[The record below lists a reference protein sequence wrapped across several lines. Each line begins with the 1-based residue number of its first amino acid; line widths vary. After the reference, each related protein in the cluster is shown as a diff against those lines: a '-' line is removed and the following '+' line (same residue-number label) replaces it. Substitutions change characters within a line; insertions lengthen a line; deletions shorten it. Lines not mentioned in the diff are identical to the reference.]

1 MHSINISDTLQE
13 LNFLVEQSDIS
24 RASRKILDLTKEF
37 DLPPNIELLAH
48 EIRAQHNLA
57 K

>member
-1 MHSINISDTLQE
+1 MQTLTTSDIIQE
-13 LNFLVEQSDIS
+13 LDFLIELNDMS

-37 DLPPNIELLAH
+37 DLPPEIELMALQ
-48 EIRAQHNLA
+48 IRVIR